1 MTSLMERFLM
11 FSLRAQVRTTVRSSC
26 TDSETVRHRYRP
38 GIRMGTRRD
47 HPHSDPDYTSSSEQ
61 SCDTV
66 IYCGPYSRHL
76 SDQELTDNEHP
87 PPMLPLSPQL
97 RANRLPKTQPR
108 TVPTFNR
115 SRSSGEE
122 GSESERSSASGSQ
135 KLKRVTSS
143 SDDSCIPRAHA
154 HSNRAQKSPLRA
166 AEHNVH
172 KSYIKKMAIMQ
183 QRFNQQE
190 TQYELWVD
198 GPLQQEQE
206 VAMQSERWVDGPNTN
221 SVKPVEQWID
231 GPSAFVVQD
240 TLTVQPPPDSGAMSR
255 LPRSNVLE
263 TIQESKLES
272 STLEKQPIP
281 TSQPPPHPQIPKN
294 AFISDWLEKHGSD
307 VTQSSKLSHS
317 SSNLS
322 SKRLSKATDRL
333 KSRSASNSPC
343 KPISLEK

>member
-1 MTSLMERFLM
+1 
-11 FSLRAQVRTTVRSSC
+11 
-26 TDSETVRHRYRP
+26 
-38 GIRMGTRRD
+38 MGTRRD

-87 PPMLPLSPQL
+87 PPCCLSCHKCEPRDFPKHNCALSPLSTDPC
-97 RANRLPKTQPR
+97 R
-108 TVPTFNR
+108 
-115 SRSSGEE
+115 
-122 GSESERSSASGSQ
+122 
-135 KLKRVTSS
+135 
-143 SDDSCIPRAHA
+143 
-154 HSNRAQKSPLRA
+154 
-166 AEHNVH
+166 
-172 KSYIKKMAIMQ
+172 
-183 QRFNQQE
+183 
-190 TQYELWVD
+190 
-198 GPLQQEQE
+198 LQQEQE
-206 VAMQSERWVDGPNTN
+206 VAMQSEHWLH

-281 TSQPPPHPQIPKN
+281 TSQTAPHPQLPKN
-294 AFISDWLEKHGSD
+294 AFISDWLDKHGSD

-343 KPISLEK
+343 KPISLEKKYPESDVIDSKREQDVVCRARSAASER